1 MPSSVAGM
9 NNVSYNPPVGQQGSV
24 TQYGGGGGTPISG
37 FRSILDARL
46 AAATGKTPEAQ
57 YPDGYL
63 GSVIDRRQDKLL
75 QTVRNNARS
84 YTRGVHKG
92 SRISTTDY
100 FWPDDLTPYSSLERR
115 LAGDNKRYAAQ
126 GNPIERLVHGGKFIT
141 NEQAKQLAQELN
153 IAYDPQVAG
162 NIDPNVKKFHSS
174 VNLPGWSASGSGR
187 SV

>member
-1 MPSSVAGM
+1 MPSSVAGS
-9 NNVSYNPPVGQQGSV
+9 NNWQYNPPIGQQGSV
-24 TQYGGGGGTPISG
+24 TQYGGGGGLPIAG

-63 GSVIDRRQDKLL
+63 GSVTDRQQDKLL

-92 SRISTTDY
+92 SRISPTDY
-100 FWPDDLTPYSSLERR
+100 FWPDDLTPYTTCEAR
-115 LAGDNKRYAAQ
+115 LNGSKKRYSAQ
-126 GNPIERLVHGGKFIT
+126 GNPAERLAHGGKYIT
-141 NEQAKQLAQELN
+141 NEEAKKFAEELN
-153 IAYDPQVAG
+153 IAYDPQMRVV
-162 NIDPNVKKFHSS
+162 PKEVQEFHRAF
-174 VNLPGWSASGSGR
+174 NLPGWSLSNGR

>member
-9 NNVSYNPPVGQQGSV
+9 NNVMYNPPVGQQGSV
-24 TQYGGGGGTPISG
+24 TQYGGGGGLPISG

-75 QTVRNNARS
+75 QTVRNNARA

-92 SRISTTDY
+92 SRIAPTDY
-100 FWPDDLTPYSSLERR
+100 FWPDDLNPMTTLEKRKR
-115 LAGDNKRYAAQ
+115 GSTKRYAAQ
-126 GNPIERLVHGGKFIT
+126 GNPVERLAHGGKYIT
-141 NEQAKQLAQELN
+141 NEEAKRFAQELN
-153 IAYDPQVAG
+153 IAYDPQMKVVSPQVRA
-162 NIDPNVKKFHSS
+162 FHQKY
-174 VNLPGWSASGSGR
+174 NLPGWTASGR

>member
-1 MPSSVAGM
+1 MPQNPNVGL
-9 NNVSYNPPVGQQGSV
+9 NNMQYMPPVGQQGSV
-24 TQYGGGGGTPISG
+24 TQYAGGGGQALTG

-63 GSVIDRRQDKLL
+63 GSVIDRRADKLL

-92 SRISTTDY
+92 SRIAPTDY
-100 FWPDDLTPYSSLERR
+100 FWPDDMNPYMSLE
-115 LAGDNKRYAAQ
+115 AQSHGSKKRFAAS
-126 GNPIERLVHGGKFIT
+126 GSPIERLAYGGKYIT
-141 NEQAKQLAQELN
+141 NNEALKLAQELN
-153 IAYDPQVAG
+153 ITHDPQMTGMVS
-162 NIDPNVKKFHSS
+162 PELKQFHRKT
-174 VNLPGWSASGSGR
+174 NLPGWTQANMM